1 MTANAAVAAEKY
13 RDEILQTL
21 DEVYGVVFDGPDISD
36 EEVELLKLLAAD
48 DLELIASLADEYA
61 ENVRAYALLSQEALQ
76 AKDSK
81 AGEMPLPG
89 GDHRPP

>member
-1 MTANAAVAAEKY
+1 MATNAAEEF

-21 DEVYGVVFDGPDISD
+21 DDVYGVVFDGPDSSD
-36 EEVELLKLLAAD
+36 EEVELLKLLPAD

-61 ENVRAYALLSQEALQ
+61 ENVRAYALLSREALQ

-81 AGEMPLPG
+81 AGVMPLPG
-89 GDHRPP
+89 GDHCPR